1 MKEKLAGG
9 QVIGTLSA
17 TDADNRVEYRL
28 IGSDAFDIGRY
39 SGEIRTNRPLD
50 RETTPTVEL
59 IVVAKGRLAAS
70 AMRVKVVVEDVN
82 DEAPVFGIRANMT
95 VVVSR
100 DRPAGYP
107 LLLAA
112 ATDADYLNR
121 ITYV

>member
-1 MKEKLAGG
+1 M
-9 QVIGTLSA
+9 IGTLSA

-50 RETTPTVEL
+50 RETTPIIEL
-59 IVVAKGRLAAS
+59 LVVAKGRLAAS

>member
-1 MKEKLAGG
+1 MAGG

-50 RETTPTVEL
+50 RETTPAVEL
-59 IVVAKGRLAAS
+59 LVVAKGKLAAS
-70 AMRVKVVVEDVN
+70 ALSVTVIVEDVN
-82 DEAPVFGIRANMT
+82 DEAPVFNIRHNTT
-95 VVVSR
+95 VTVSR

-112 ATDADYLNR
+112 ATDADDEFNQ
-121 ITYV
+121 IM